1 MSRPIRILR
10 IIDRLNVGGP
20 THHVTLLARRL
31 EERGYRT
38 TLVKGCVAP
47 GEVEMTDVIAETGVQ
62 PVQVPTLG
70 RAVSWR
76 DDPASFIALCRLIRQ
91 VRPDVVHTHKSKAG
105 ALGRIAAR
113 LAGVPVVIHTFHGH
127 VFRGYFGPAASAA
140 AVLVERL
147 LGAWTDAVVAISPA
161 QRRDLLSYRIAPPER
176 VRCIPLGLRLDRVRR
191 ADRLAGQFR
200 AEVGVAPAQPLAGY
214 VGRLAPIKGV
224 EVFLRAAAR
233 VLRSLPDA
241 RFVVVGDG
249 ECRPTLE
256 AEAEALGIAKAVRF
270 TGYRQDAD
278 RVYASL
284 DLFVLSSFNEGLPVT
299 IIEALAAG
307 CYVVASRVGGVPDL
321 LTSERLGLTV
331 EPGDPEALSGAMVRA
346 LRERRRVAEEDRDA
360 TCRRYGIDRLTEDL
374 DRLYRRLLK
383 RKGCRLEGFREDKD
397 V

>member
-1 MSRPIRILR
+1 MPRPIRILR

-20 THHVTLLARRL
+20 THQVTLLTRRL

-47 GEVEMTDVIAETGVQ
+47 GEVEMTDVIAEAGVR
-62 PVQVPTLG
+62 PVQVSTLG
-70 RAVSWR
+70 RAISWL
-76 DDPASFIALCRLIRQ
+76 DDPASLIALCRLIRQ

-105 ALGRIAAR
+105 TLGRIAAR
-113 LAGVPVVIHTFHGH
+113 LTGVPVVVHTFHGH
-127 VFRGYFGPAASAA
+127 VFRGYFSPARSAA
-140 AVLVERL
+140 VVLVERL

-161 QRRDLLSYRIAPPER
+161 QRRDLLSYGIAPPER
-176 VRCIPLGLRLDRVRR
+176 MRCIPLGLRLDRFRS

-200 AEVGVAPAQPLAGY
+200 AEIGVTPDQPLVGF
-214 VGRLAPIKGV
+214 VGRLVPIKGV
-224 EVFLRAAAR
+224 EVFLKAAAR
-233 VLRSLPDA
+233 VLKRFPVA

-249 ECRPTLE
+249 ERRPALE

-270 TGYRQDAD
+270 TGYRQDTD

-307 CYVVASRVGGVPDL
+307 CYVVAARVGGVPDL
-321 LTSERLGLTV
+321 LTSDRLGLAV
-331 EPGDPEALSGAMVRA
+331 ASGDPVALSEAMIRA
-346 LRERRRVAEEDRDA
+346 LSERRRISEEDRDA
-360 TCRRYGIDRLTEDL
+360 TYQRYGIDRLVEDL
-374 DRLYRRLLK
+374 DGLYRSLLK
-383 RKGCRLEGFREDKD
+383 CKGCKLEGFREDKD